1 MSAKKEIQLLQAEL
15 AEMRKDKMQVEEQ
28 LKEAL
33 EEPIATPTITESN
46 EGKIQSNVKIAVA
59 FYTYFDQR
67 GRPKIFF
74 DDLRDPRL
82 MH

>member
-1 MSAKKEIQLLQAEL
+1 MLSAKKEIQLLQAEL

-46 EGKIQSNVKIAVA
+46 EGKVLILDCWKHVFQKRFS
-59 FYTYFDQR
+59 R
-67 GRPKIFF
+67 
-74 DDLRDPRL
+74 
-82 MH
+82 

>member
-1 MSAKKEIQLLQAEL
+1 MLSAKKEIQLLQAEL

-46 EGKIQSNVKIAVA
+46 EGKVLILDFWKYN
-59 FYTYFDQR
+59 
-67 GRPKIFF
+67 IFQKRF
-74 DDLRDPRL
+74 SR
-82 MH
+82 

>member
-1 MSAKKEIQLLQAEL
+1 MLSAKKEIQLLQAEL

-46 EGKIQSNVKIAVA
+46 EGKVLILDCYKRN
-59 FYTYFDQR
+59 
-67 GRPKIFF
+67 IFR
-74 DDLRDPRL
+74 RDSIDEN
-82 MH
+82 